1 MKSYYRLP
9 FPPSVNGYWR
19 AFKRGSVC
27 TQIISKKGRDYR
39 LSVEEKMS
47 SYDYATLKDRLSVE
61 ITLYPPDRRKRDL
74 DNYLKGTLDALTH
87 AGLWEDDS
95 QIDTL
100 SIQRGLVVKNGYV
113 DVSITVL

>member
-1 MKSYYRLP
+1 
-9 FPPSVNGYWR
+9 
-19 AFKRGSVC
+19 
-27 TQIISKKGRDYR
+27 
-39 LSVEEKMS
+39 MS